1 MIRWVQNKR
10 DLWAWGEVAAPILDP
25 SETFS
30 PIRSADFD
38 SRLLIAFLIDNDIS
52 AIQIK
57 VTPIPALPSAPKGKP
72 ADTAI
77 TPIPHHPFFEKNG
90 LQGPHRYR

>member
-1 MIRWVQNKR
+1 MQNKR
-10 DLWAWGEVAAPILDP
+10 GLWNLGELDAPIPEP

-30 PIRSADFD
+30 PIRSADLN
-38 SRLLIAFLIDNDIS
+38 SRLLIAFLIDKDIS
-52 AIQIK
+52 ARQIK
-57 VTPIPALPSAPKGKP
+57 GTPIPALPPAPKGKP